1 MKAAS
6 GSELWLLRLMAERGL
21 RVLGASGLLI
31 AMPRGSELELVA
43 EAGAAEPRVRS
54 LPLHGSELGALYQAQ
69 TPVSLERPTP
79 RDSPWLTELGLL
91 AAAVLVE
98 PLPVE
103 DQPGLLIALRRTEP
117 GFDRGDVA
125 AASDLA
131 RSIVERLE
139 AERSIERERL
149 RHGVQ
154 ARERE
159 RSRWARELHDETIQG
174 LGSLRLLLESAHCL
188 TDPGERE
195 KAIDSAIA
203 EVDREIDSLRH
214 LITELRPAALDDLGL
229 VAALEALARRA
240 GAIDGLT
247 IKTQIPVQEAVPRL
261 APEVESA
268 VYRITQEALNNAA
281 KHSGASHV
289 LLALQLQGDRLVAA
303 VSDDGSGFSVAGAE
317 NGDRAR
323 ADRGAPSGPTN
334 GRRRDGALPPG
345 LSGGIGLSA
354 MRERA
359 ELVGAQLEIRSQP
372 GQGTTVRVSVPL
384 SARERVEV

>member
-1 MKAAS
+1 MRAAS

-21 RVLGASGLLI
+21 RLLGASGLLI
-31 AMPRGSELELVA
+31 AMSRGSQLELIA
-43 EAGAAEPRVRS
+43 EAGLAEPRVRS
-54 LPLHGSELGALYQAQ
+54 LPLDGSALGELCRSRAE
-69 TPVSLERPTP
+69 VCRERPSP
-79 RDSPWLTELGLL
+79 RDSPWLTELGLV
-91 AAAVLVE
+91 AGAVLVE
-98 PLPVE
+98 PLPVDE
-103 DQPGLLIALRRTEP
+103 QPGLLIALRRTEP

-149 RHGVQ
+149 RHGVL

-174 LGSLRLLLESAHCL
+174 LGSLRLLLEYAHCL
-188 TDPGERE
+188 TDQAERE
-195 KAIDSAIA
+195 KALQNALV
-203 EVDREIDSLRH
+203 EVDREIESLRH

-247 IKTQIPVQEAVPRL
+247 IETDIARVETVPRL

-268 VYRITQEALNNAA
+268 VYRITQEALTNTA
-281 KHSGASHV
+281 KHSGAAHAV
-289 LLALQLQGDRLVAA
+289 LALQLEGDRLVAA
-303 VSDDGSGFSVAGAE
+303 VSDDGSGFSVAR
-317 NGDRAR
+317 D
-323 ADRGAPSGPTN
+323 N
-334 GRRRDGALPPG
+334 GRPAPRRGEESRMNGGLPPG
-345 LSGGIGLSA
+345 LSGGVGLSA

-359 ELVGAQLEIRSQP
+359 ELVGAELDIRSNP
-372 GQGTTVRVSVPL
+372 GEGTTVRVSVPL
-384 SARERVEV
+384 SARPTAEQ